1 MMTQMMNLIRTLR
14 FLLLVVFLVNR
25 LGNRSH
31 DLSMTA
37 SAFNRA
43 VGLVIT
49 VFWGFRAAAEE
60 GFSSGALRIKLQF
73 CAIIYI
79 GVVIDQ

>member
-1 MMTQMMNLIRTLR
+1 
-14 FLLLVVFLVNR
+14 
-25 LGNRSH
+25 
-31 DLSMTA
+31 MTA

-49 VFWGFRAAAEE
+49 VFQGFRAAAEE
-60 GFSSGALRIKLQF
+60 GFSSGALSIKLQF

-79 GVVIDQ
+79 GVAIDQ